1 MARSITYRQRDL
13 AAALRAVVA
22 TGIKARA
29 VEVDRDG
36 KIVIVLGSDPAETEE
51 LTAANEWDN
60 VKL

>member
-36 KIVIVLGSDPAETEE
+36 KIVIVLGDPAETEE

-60 VKL
+60 VKV